1 MSSEL
6 LVDVSAGI
14 AVLTLNRPAQQNAF
28 TPAMIA
34 ELSAALQRCD
44 IEDAIRVVV
53 ITGTPPPVCAGADR
67 SDRDGAVTRHN
78 APPPFPV
85 WLGGVLVF
93 GARRP
98 ILVRLVV
105 PSEQLLAWQRRVH
118 ALVAPCPG

>member
-53 ITGTPPPVCAGADR
+53 ITGTPAPLVCAGGTEAPGGR
-67 SDRDGAVTRHN
+67 GGEAR
-78 APPPFPV
+78 PPPPRPRICPT
-85 WLGGVLVF
+85 GSAGSP
-93 GARRP
+93 APSTRRRSGY
-98 ILVRLVV
+98 VSR
-105 PSEQLLAWQRRVH
+105 
-118 ALVAPCPG
+118 

>member
-53 ITGTPPPVCAGADR
+53 ITGTPPAFCAGAGL
-67 SDRDGAVTRHN
+67 SDPGGGVTRTID
-78 APPPFPV
+78 PPPVRGSKPV
-85 WLGGVLVF
+85 IAAGDGPAGRLGQ
-93 GARRP
+93 A
-98 ILVRLVV
+98 
-105 PSEQLLAWQRRVH
+105 
-118 ALVAPCPG
+118 

>member
-53 ITGTPPPVCAGADR
+53 ITGTPPAVWAGGGLCARVG
-67 SDRDGAVTRHN
+67 GGTGTKG
-78 APPPFPV
+78 PPPVRGRKPGI
-85 WLGGVLVF
+85 GG
-93 GARRP
+93 
-98 ILVRLVV
+98 
-105 PSEQLLAWQRRVH
+105 
-118 ALVAPCPG
+118 

>member
-53 ITGTPPPVCAGADR
+53 ITGTPPPLRGGRGPPGVDGTSHSGAGLDR
-67 SDRDGAVTRHN
+67 PG
-78 APPPFPV
+78 
-85 WLGGVLVF
+85 
-93 GARRP
+93 
-98 ILVRLVV
+98 LVV
-105 PSEQLLAWQRRVH
+105 S
-118 ALVAPCPG
+118 

>member
-53 ITGTPPPVCAGADR
+53 ITGTPPPVCAGAGEQLVETG
-67 SDRDGAVTRHN
+67 GAVD
-78 APPPFPV
+78 
-85 WLGGVLVF
+85 LGAQHQGVDEHADQVVQRGF
-93 GARRP
+93 TTAGDRGA
-98 ILVRLVV
+98 
-105 PSEQLLAWQRRVH
+105 
-118 ALVAPCPG
+118 

>member
-53 ITGTPPPVCAGADR
+53 ITGTPAPVWAG
-67 SDRDGAVTRHN
+67 GAGCGRGGGGARYN
-78 APPPFPV
+78 APPPGRGSKAV
-85 WLGGVLVF
+85 VGGGG
-93 GARRP
+93 GARRG
-98 ILVRLVV
+98 VG
-105 PSEQLLAWQRRVH
+105 Q
-118 ALVAPCPG
+118 G

>member
-53 ITGTPPPVCAGADR
+53 ITGTPPALWPGAALSAR
-67 SDRDGAVTRHN
+67 GGGGTRTNH
-78 APPPFPV
+78 PFRFCGQPAMTSKP
-85 WLGGVLVF
+85 LYS
-93 GARRP
+93 AAATSAMISP
-98 ILVRLVV
+98 
-105 PSEQLLAWQRRVH
+105 
-118 ALVAPCPG
+118 

>member
-53 ITGTPPPVCAGADR
+53 ITGTPPPVWAG
-67 SDRDGAVTRHN
+67 
-78 APPPFPV
+78 
-85 WLGGVLVF
+85 GG
-93 GARRP
+93 
-98 ILVRLVV
+98 
-105 PSEQLLAWQRRVH
+105 S
-118 ALVAPCPG
+118 